1 MRGDEGEKIE
11 SEVGTV
17 ELLMVLVTKCQE
29 ITRACSTFDENSF
42 MRVKRVKIE
51 SYRG

>member
-11 SEVGTV
+11 SGSF

-29 ITRACSTFDENSF
+29 IARACSTFDENSF